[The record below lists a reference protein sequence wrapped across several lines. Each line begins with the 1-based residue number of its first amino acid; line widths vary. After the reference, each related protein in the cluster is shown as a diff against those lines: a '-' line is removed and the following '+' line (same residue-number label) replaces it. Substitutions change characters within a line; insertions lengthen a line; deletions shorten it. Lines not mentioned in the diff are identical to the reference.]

1 MQLESE
7 LAEKGKAKA
16 ITSNK
21 SVLSSFLVTR
31 ERISTKQKEDLF
43 SFMNGISSFCD
54 KLTQLAQSISLL
66 LASLAFCHNIFC
78 IK

>member
-21 SVLSSFLVTR
+21 SGLSSFLVTT

-54 KLTQLAQSISLL
+54 KLTQLAQSISLFIGFL
-66 LASLAFCHNIFC
+66 SFLSQYFLY
-78 IK
+78 

>member
-21 SVLSSFLVTR
+21 SVLSYFLVTR

-54 KLTQLAQSISLL
+54 KLTQLAQSFSLFIGFFRFL
-66 LASLAFCHNIFC
+66 SQYFLY
-78 IK
+78 